1 MYFIDVRKEK
11 NSMIQVLLMVK
22 FHSINS
28 INDQVYIQTNN
39 SMHQIN
45 FQININ
51 NLRHNNVSQ
60 ISIIYLNLKDIPV
73 KILFYKFHQM
83 ERIDFPIILQI
94 IIREVKLILI
104 LKKVTF
110 HHHHHQRLH
119 KLTINMYILY

>member
-28 INDQVYIQTNN
+28 INDQVYIQINN

-60 ISIIYLNLKDIPV
+60 ILIIYLNLKNIPV

-104 LKKVTF
+104 LKEVKF
-110 HHHHHQRLH
+110 LHHHHQRLH